1 MSGRFPGF
9 ERLVGDGSAGSFSHF
24 GHRRAPREVLDGCV
38 RPAARLA
45 VTVEGVAEGGAVSH
59 RDCQWVERRML
70 GSVSGQ
76 PGTLAEHRRRR
87 HRSPAPLTRS
97 ERGAT
102 VV

>member
-1 MSGRFPGF
+1 
-9 ERLVGDGSAGSFSHF
+9 
-24 GHRRAPREVLDGCV
+24 
-38 RPAARLA
+38 
-45 VTVEGVAEGGAVSH
+45 
-59 RDCQWVERRML
+59 ML